1 MRWAGHV
8 ACFQQYLLLLSGSI
22 CRFFPA
28 VFAVILRKYLLLL
41 SGIIC
46 CYFPA
51 VFAVTFQQYLLLL
64 SRLQVSKNDGEVR
77 ESRACLRKDFLQQVF
92 FFKDL
97 VRDNQFPKTLVLHT
111 NHG

>member
-1 MRWAGHV
+1 MGG
-8 ACFQQYLLLLSGSI
+8 ACSM
-22 CRFFPA
+22 FPA
-28 VFAVILRKYLLLL
+28 VFAVTFRQYLPFL
-41 SGIIC
+41 SVSIC

-64 SRLQVSKNDGEVR
+64 SRLQVSKKDGEVR